1 MSQPV
6 NDYSPIED
14 YAAIGNC
21 HSLALVSRDG
31 AIDWWCPERFDQP
44 SVFAA
49 LLDPVRGGR
58 FQIRPVLPYTARRQY
73 IGRTNVLETSFFT
86 TTGSI
91 RLIDFMPVGMDT
103 LRAGGLQP
111 HGAIIRIV
119 EGAEGEVE
127 ILASY
132 APRFDYGS
140 VVPQMSDRG
149 PMGFFCE
156 HKADALALRSDVA
169 MQPSSDGATLT
180 GRATVRGG
188 ERRSY
193 SLTFARGEPLLRPP
207 GGAAASALVE
217 STLRWW
223 EAWASTCRYEGPFRD
238 AVVRSA
244 LVLKLLAYAPSGAI
258 VAAPTTSLP
267 EEIGG
272 VRNWDYR
279 YCWLRDATMTIRAL
293 LDLGYEG
300 EGRAFLNWLL
310 HATRLTWPELQVLY
324 DAFGNTRLP
333 ERSLDHLA
341 GYRQSRPARVGNA
354 ASEQFQ
360 LDVYGAVVGAA
371 ASFVRRGHAL
381 STEETRLLTA
391 LCRTVCRRWR
401 EPDEG
406 LWEIRAGRRHHT
418 HSKVMCWLALDNL
431 LALAAGGH
439 VRLSTSI
446 FVRERDALR
455 KAIESRGYNQTL
467 NSYASVFDGD
477 DVDAS
482 LLVLALQGY
491 VDPGAPRM
499 RSTYARVRERLAV
512 NGLLRRYAPGE
523 NDGLPG
529 VEGAF
534 GICSFW
540 SAHYRALIGELDGA
554 AMEFEHLL
562 SFANDVGLFAEEI
575 DPDTGAALGN
585 FPQAFTHIGLINAAV
600 ALAVRAGTMADEAP
614 PLDTH

>member
-1 MSQPV
+1 M
-6 NDYSPIED
+6 DFSPLKD
-14 YAAIGNC
+14 YAPIGNC
-21 HSLALVSRDG
+21 HSVALVSRDG

-49 LLDPVRGGR
+49 LLDPSRGGR
-58 FQIRPVLPYTARRQY
+58 FQIRPVLPYAAHRQY
-73 IGRTNVLETSFFT
+73 IGQTNVLETTFFT
-86 TTGSI
+86 TTGSL
-91 RLIDFMPVGMDT
+91 RLIDFMPVGLDT
-103 LRAGGLQP
+103 LAAGGLQP
-111 HGAIIRIV
+111 RDAIIRMLV
-119 EGAEGEVE
+119 GVEGEVE
-127 ILASY
+127 ICASY

-140 VVPQMSDRG
+140 IVPQICDRG

-156 HKADALALRSDVA
+156 YKADALALRSDVA
-169 MQPSSDGATLT
+169 MRPSSDGATLT
-180 GRATVRGG
+180 GCATVRGG
-188 ERRSY
+188 HTRCC
-193 SLTFARGEPLLRPP
+193 SLTFARGEPLLSPP
-207 GGAAASALVE
+207 VGTAAAALLE
-217 STLRWW
+217 TTLRRW
-223 EAWASTCRYEGPFRD
+223 EAWASTCRYEGPFHN

-267 EEIGG
+267 EDVGG

-279 YCWLRDATMTIRAL
+279 HCWLRDATMTIRAL
-293 LDLGYEG
+293 LDLGYED

-341 GYRQSRPARVGNA
+341 GYRHSRPVRVGNA
-354 ASEQFQ
+354 AAEQFQ

-381 STEETRLLTA
+381 STEETQLLTA

-418 HSKVMCWLALDNL
+418 HSKVMCWLALDDL
-431 LALAAGGH
+431 LALAASGH
-439 VRLSTSI
+439 LTLSTSM

-455 KAIESRGYNQTL
+455 TAIESRGYNQTL
-467 NSYASVFDGD
+467 DTYVSVFDGD

-491 VDPGAPRM
+491 VEPSAPRM
-499 RSTYARVRERLAV
+499 RSTFARVRERLGV

-523 NDGLPG
+523 TDGLPG

-554 AMEFEHLL
+554 AMDLEHLL

-600 ALAVRAGTMADEAP
+600 ALAVRAGTMADEGS
-614 PLDTH
+614 PLHTDERPGP